1 MKFVAGIIIAA
12 ANANTLNPGK
22 RLIKRFQ
29 KVKNNIV
36 PNPKKP
42 PKTDQYHPIKLTRER
57 SNRLKIDRN
66 RFPFLT
72 VIFYSHP

>member
-36 PNPKKP
+36 PNPKTTQNGP
-42 PKTDQYHPIKLTRER
+42 ISPDKTDPRTI
-57 SNRLKIDRN
+57 
-66 RFPFLT
+66 
-72 VIFYSHP
+72 

>member
-36 PNPKKP
+36 PNPKNHPKP
-42 PKTDQYHPIKLTRER
+42 TNITR
-57 SNRLKIDRN
+57 
-66 RFPFLT
+66 
-72 VIFYSHP
+72 